1 MSHLELELIQSF
13 PDVASRALPAF
24 RPSRAF
30 VGMIALSMV
39 VHASLLYGVRVKTKT
54 FDDPPPLTL
63 KATIAARSSAS
74 PEPIVAP
81 PPEVAKKLPTEKVV
95 APAKNPP
102 QKKAMPAEPMAQG
115 GPKPAP
121 HPVPEP
127 ISTAPTPEATRDRA
141 LSPAPKQIEPVAG
154 APSPP
159 PAAPAPAPIATIHER
174 SGAKVRAPTPIENP
188 TMPADDVVVAETKI
202 AEEPPPAPTPMP
214 AIATAQHPLEP
225 IGQEGPPRVDAPSIV
240 VSKPKEAPITTGPS
254 QAGAAAR
261 ETVPVSAA
269 PVAPVP
275 DKVAVI
281 APPVVNIDPNALPMP
296 ASGEAQYKL
305 RMGIVSGE
313 LILSWKF
320 TDGHYRLDSIAQ
332 GTGIFAIAGK
342 YVQAS
347 EGDIAAGGLRP
358 TTFSVERRGKK
369 DSAAFNWTDNSVR
382 FYGKS
387 GERTEAAT
395 PGTQDMLSLLFQLAF
410 APPLGDDL
418 TVIVTNGRKLERYA
432 FERAGEEV
440 ISLEGGKFHT
450 LKILKQRKG
459 DEDGMEVW
467 LALEHHYLPVKIR
480 VTDKK
485 GSVIEQSLM
494 AMKVVSAK

>member
-1 MSHLELELIQSF
+1 M
-13 PDVASRALPAF
+13 
-24 RPSRAF
+24 RPEDR
-30 VGMIALSMV
+30 
-39 VHASLLYGVRVKTKT
+39 
-54 FDDPPPLTL
+54 
-63 KATIAARSSAS
+63 ARSAVRQ
-74 PEPIVAP
+74 PR
-81 PPEVAKKLPTEKVV
+81 L
-95 APAKNPP
+95 
-102 QKKAMPAEPMAQG
+102 
-115 GPKPAP
+115 
-121 HPVPEP
+121 
-127 ISTAPTPEATRDRA
+127 
-141 LSPAPKQIEPVAG
+141 
-154 APSPP
+154 
-159 PAAPAPAPIATIHER
+159 R
-174 SGAKVRAPTPIENP
+174 SGALAALRLLEMCPLLPVDVFVHLVGLNSCSSAYQQLARLQRAGL
-188 TMPADDVVVAETKI
+188 ADVE
-202 AEEPPPAPTPMP
+202 
-214 AIATAQHPLEP
+214 
-225 IGQEGPPRVDAPSIV
+225 RVDLGYLMGERRIGLWN
-240 VSKPKEAPITTGPS
+240 ITDME
-254 QAGAAAR
+254 AR

>member
-1 MSHLELELIQSF
+1 
-13 PDVASRALPAF
+13 
-24 RPSRAF
+24 
-30 VGMIALSMV
+30 MIVLSMV
-39 VHASLLYGVRVKTKT
+39 VHASFLYGVRVKTQSL
-54 FDDPPPLTL
+54 DVPSALTL
-63 KATIAARSSAS
+63 KATLAAPSSAS
-74 PEPIVAP
+74 AARIVAP
-81 PPEVAKKLPTEKVV
+81 PPESAKELPVEKVV
-95 APAKNPP
+95 
-102 QKKAMPAEPMAQG
+102 PAEKKVAKVPLKKPI
-115 GPKPAP
+115 PKQVLSVEQVPAL
-121 HPVPEP
+121 
-127 ISTAPTPEATRDRA
+127 ISTAPTPEAAPDIA
-141 LSPAPKQIEPVAG
+141 PSPAPAAIEPVAE

-159 PAAPAPAPIATIHER
+159 PAAPVPLANIHER

-188 TMPADDVVVAETKI
+188 TMPAEDVVVAEAKV

-214 AIATAQHPLEP
+214 AIATAPHPLEP
-225 IGQEGPPRVDAPSIV
+225 VGQEGPPRVDAPSIV
-240 VSKPKEAPITTGPS
+240 ISKPKVSTQPS
-254 QAGAAAR
+254 ETPR
-261 ETVPVSAA
+261 ELEPA
-269 PVAPVP
+269 PVVQAP

-320 TDGHYRLDSIAQ
+320 TGGHYRLDSIAQ

-347 EGDIAAGGLRP
+347 EGEVASSGLRP

-382 FYGKS
+382 FNGKS
-387 GERTEAAT
+387 GEHTEAAT

-494 AMKVVSAK
+494 ALKVVSAN

>member
-1 MSHLELELIQSF
+1 
-13 PDVASRALPAF
+13 
-24 RPSRAF
+24 
-30 VGMIALSMV
+30 MIVLSMV
-39 VHASLLYGVRVKTKT
+39 VHASFLYGVRVKTQSL
-54 FDDPPPLTL
+54 DAPSSVAL
-63 KATIAARSSAS
+63 KATIAARALPT
-74 PEPIVAP
+74 PEPIITPPLEMTKQLPVEKTAP
-81 PPEVAKKLPTEKVV
+81 VEKKVAKAPGKKPTPKQVV
-95 APAKNPP
+95 PVEAAPQPISKTP
-102 QKKAMPAEPMAQG
+102 MPEAAPDMA
-115 GPKPAP
+115 PSPALKTT
-121 HPVPEP
+121 EP
-127 ISTAPTPEATRDRA
+127 IAEAP
-141 LSPAPKQIEPVAG
+141 I
-154 APSPP
+154 PP
-159 PAAPAPAPIATIHER
+159 PAAPAPLANIHER

-188 TMPADDVVVAETKI
+188 TMPAEDVVVAEAKV

-214 AIATAQHPLEP
+214 AIATAPHTLEP
-225 IGQEGPPRVDAPSIV
+225 VGQEGPPRVDAPSIM
-240 VSKPKEAPITTGPS
+240 VSKPKVSTQPS
-254 QAGAAAR
+254 ETPR
-261 ETVPVSAA
+261 ELEPA
-269 PVAPVP
+269 PVVQAP

-281 APPVVNIDPNALPMP
+281 APPRVNIDPSALPMP

-313 LILSWKF
+313 LTLSWKF
-320 TDGHYRLDSIAQ
+320 ADGHYRLDSIAQ
-332 GTGIFAIAGK
+332 GSGIFAVAGK

-347 EGDIAAGGLRP
+347 EGDIAANGLRP

-369 DSAAFNWTDNSVR
+369 DSAVFNWTDNSVR
-382 FYGKS
+382 FNGKS
-387 GERTEAAT
+387 GEHTEAAT

-418 TVIVTNGRKLERYA
+418 SVIVTNGRKLERYA
-432 FERAGEEV
+432 FERAGTEV

-494 AMKVVSAK
+494 AIKVVSTK

>member
-1 MSHLELELIQSF
+1 
-13 PDVASRALPAF
+13 
-24 RPSRAF
+24 
-30 VGMIALSMV
+30 MIVLSMV
-39 VHASLLYGVRVKTKT
+39 VHASFLYGVRVKTQSL
-54 FDDPPPLTL
+54 DVPSALTL
-63 KATIAARSSAS
+63 KATLAAPGSSSA
-74 PEPIVAP
+74 EPIVAP
-81 PPEVAKKLPTEKVV
+81 PPAAAKELPAKKVAAVVTKTAKSPLKKPTSKQAVPV
-95 APAKNPP
+95 
-102 QKKAMPAEPMAQG
+102 EPMARG
-115 GPKPAP
+115 GTMALGHTGPAP
-121 HPVPEP
+121 HPVSEP
-127 ISTAPTPEATRDRA
+127 LSKVPMPEATPDTA
-141 LSPAPKQIEPVAG
+141 PSPAPEKIEPVAEV
-154 APSPP
+154 SR
-159 PAAPAPAPIATIHER
+159 APAPLANIHER

-188 TMPADDVVVAETKI
+188 TMPAEDVVVAEAKV

-214 AIATAQHPLEP
+214 AIATAPHPLEP
-225 IGQEGPPRVDAPSIV
+225 VGQEGPPRVDAPSIV
-240 VSKPKEAPITTGPS
+240 VSKPK
-254 QAGAAAR
+254 
-261 ETVPVSAA
+261 VSTQRSEIPWEPEPA
-269 PVAPVP
+269 PVVQAPG
-275 DKVAVI
+275 KVAVI
-281 APPVVNIDPNALPMP
+281 APPVVNIDPSALPMP

>member
-1 MSHLELELIQSF
+1 
-13 PDVASRALPAF
+13 
-24 RPSRAF
+24 
-30 VGMIALSMV
+30 MIVLSMV
-39 VHASLLYGVRVKTKT
+39 VHASFLYSVRLKTQSL
-54 FDDPPPLTL
+54 DAPSSVAL
-63 KATIAARSSAS
+63 KATIAARALPT
-74 PEPIVAP
+74 PEPIITP
-81 PPEVAKKLPTEKVV
+81 PLEMAKELPVEKTGPVEKKVAKAPGKKPTPKQVV
-95 APAKNPP
+95 SVDAA
-102 QKKAMPAEPMAQG
+102 
-115 GPKPAP
+115 
-121 HPVPEP
+121 PEP
-127 ISTAPTPEATRDRA
+127 ISKTPMPEAAPDMVP
-141 LSPAPKQIEPVAG
+141 SPAPEKIEPVG
-154 APSPP
+154 EVSR
-159 PAAPAPAPIATIHER
+159 APAPLANIHER

-188 TMPADDVVVAETKI
+188 TMPAEDVVVAEAKV

-214 AIATAQHPLEP
+214 AIATAPHPLEP
-225 IGQEGPPRVDAPSIV
+225 VGQEGPPRVDAPSIV
-240 VSKPKEAPITTGPS
+240 VSKPKEAPLTAPAVTPPS
-254 QAGAAAR
+254 
-261 ETVPVSAA
+261 
-269 PVAPVP
+269 

-313 LILSWKF
+313 LTLSWKF
-320 TDGHYRLDSIAQ
+320 ADGHYRLDSIAQ
-332 GTGIFAIAGK
+332 GSGIFAVAGK

-347 EGDIAAGGLRP
+347 EGDIAANGLRP

-382 FYGKS
+382 FNGKS

-494 AMKVVSAK
+494 ALKVVSAN

>member
-1 MSHLELELIQSF
+1 
-13 PDVASRALPAF
+13 
-24 RPSRAF
+24 
-30 VGMIALSMV
+30 MIVLSMV
-39 VHASLLYGVRVKTKT
+39 VHASFLYGVGVKTQSL
-54 FDDPPPLTL
+54 DVPSALTL
-63 KATIAARSSAS
+63 KATLAAPGSSSA
-74 PEPIVAP
+74 EPIVAP
-81 PPEVAKKLPTEKVV
+81 PPAAAKELPVEKV
-95 APAKNPP
+95 APAE
-102 QKKAMPAEPMAQG
+102 KKVAKVPLKKPI
-115 GPKPAP
+115 PKQVLPVEQ
-121 HPVPEP
+121 VPEP
-127 ISTAPTPEATRDRA
+127 ISTAPTPEAAPDIA
-141 LSPAPKQIEPVAG
+141 PSPAPAAIEPVAE

-159 PAAPAPAPIATIHER
+159 PAAPVPLANIHER
-174 SGAKVRAPTPIENP
+174 SGAKVRAPPPIENP
-188 TMPADDVVVAETKI
+188 TMPAEDVVVAEAKV

-214 AIATAQHPLEP
+214 AIATAPHPLEP
-225 IGQEGPPRVDAPSIV
+225 VGQEGPPRVDAPSIV
-240 VSKPKEAPITTGPS
+240 ICKPKVSTQPS
-254 QAGAAAR
+254 ETPR
-261 ETVPVSAA
+261 ELEPA
-269 PVAPVP
+269 PVVQAP

-296 ASGEAQYKL
+296 TSGEAQYKL

-347 EGDIAAGGLRP
+347 EGDVASSGLRP

-369 DSAAFNWTDNSVR
+369 DSAAFNWADNSVR
-382 FYGKS
+382 FNGKS
-387 GERTEAAT
+387 GEHTEAAT

-494 AMKVVSAK
+494 ALKVVSAN

>member
-1 MSHLELELIQSF
+1 M
-13 PDVASRALPAF
+13 
-24 RPSRAF
+24 F
-30 VGMIALSMV
+30 VSMIVLSMV
-39 VHASLLYGVRVKTKT
+39 VHALFLYGVGVKTQSL
-54 FDDPPPLTL
+54 DMPSALPLR
-63 KATIAARSSAS
+63 ATIEARAVPT

-81 PPEVAKKLPTEKVV
+81 LPEVAQELPVEKVTPAV
-95 APAKNPP
+95 KKIAKAPVKKTVP
-102 QKKAMPAEPMAQG
+102 QQALPATGA
-115 GPKPAP
+115 A
-121 HPVPEP
+121 EP
-127 ISTAPTPEATRDRA
+127 ISASPMPEAA
-141 LSPAPKQIEPVAG
+141 PNIGPSPAPKTIEPVAE

-159 PAAPAPAPIATIHER
+159 AAAAPIANMHER
-174 SGAKVRAPTPIENP
+174 SGAKIRPPTPIENP
-188 TMPADDVVVAETKI
+188 TMPAEDVVVAE
-202 AEEPPPAPTPMP
+202 APPPVPTPVP
-214 AIATAQHPLEP
+214 AIATAPHSLEP
-225 IGQEGPPRVDAPSIV
+225 VGQEGPPGVDAPSIV
-240 VSKPKEAPITTGPS
+240 VSKPKVSTP
-254 QAGAAAR
+254 AA
-261 ETVPVSAA
+261 TPQD
-269 PVAPVP
+269 PPP

-281 APPVVNIDPNALPMP
+281 APPAVTIEPNALPVP

-313 LILSWKF
+313 LTLSWKF
-320 TDGHYRLDSIAQ
+320 ADGHYRLDSVAQ
-332 GTGIFAIAGK
+332 GSGIFAIAGK

-347 EGDIAAGGLRP
+347 EGDIAASGLRP

-382 FYGKS
+382 FNGKS
-387 GERTEAAT
+387 GEHTEAAT

-440 ISLEGGKFHT
+440 ISLEGGQFHT
-450 LKILKQRKG
+450 LKIRKQRKG

-485 GSVIEQSLM
+485 GSVIEQTLM

>member
-1 MSHLELELIQSF
+1 
-13 PDVASRALPAF
+13 
-24 RPSRAF
+24 
-30 VGMIALSMV
+30 MIVLSMV
-39 VHASLLYGVRVKTKT
+39 VHASFLYGVRVKTQSL
-54 FDDPPPLTL
+54 DVPSALTL
-63 KATIAARSSAS
+63 KATIAARSGASAEPMVAPLPATAKELPVEKTTPAVKKVAKVPPQKPIPKKVPPVETM
-74 PEPIVAP
+74 PEPIP
-81 PPEVAKKLPTEKVV
+81 
-95 APAKNPP
+95 
-102 QKKAMPAEPMAQG
+102 
-115 GPKPAP
+115 
-121 HPVPEP
+121 
-127 ISTAPTPEATRDRA
+127 TAPMPEAA
-141 LSPAPKQIEPVAG
+141 LDIASSPAPEKIEPVAEVSR
-154 APSPP
+154 APGPL
-159 PAAPAPAPIATIHER
+159 ANIHER

-188 TMPADDVVVAETKI
+188 TMPAEDVVVAEAKI

-214 AIATAQHPLEP
+214 AIATTPHPLEP
-225 IGQEGPPRVDAPSIV
+225 VGQEGPPRVDAPSIV
-240 VSKPKEAPITTGPS
+240 ASKPKVSTQPS
-254 QAGAAAR
+254 ETPR
-261 ETVPVSAA
+261 EPEPA
-269 PVAPVP
+269 PVVQAP
-275 DKVAVI
+275 DKVAVT
-281 APPVVNIDPNALPMP
+281 APPVVNLDPNALPMP
-296 ASGEAQYKL
+296 TSGEAQYKL

-347 EGDIAAGGLRP
+347 EGEVASSGLRP

-369 DSAAFNWTDNSVR
+369 DSAAFNWADNSVR
-382 FYGKS
+382 FNGKS

-418 TVIVTNGRKLERYA
+418 SVIVTNGRKLERYA
-432 FERAGEEV
+432 FERAGTEV

-494 AMKVVSAK
+494 AIKVVSTK

>member
-1 MSHLELELIQSF
+1 
-13 PDVASRALPAF
+13 VATLAPSVF
-24 RPSRAF
+24 RPSRTF
-30 VGMIALSMV
+30 VSMILLSMV
-39 VHASLLYGVRVKTKT
+39 VHAGFLYGVRVKTQSL
-54 FDDPPPLTL
+54 DVPSALTL
-63 KATIAARSSAS
+63 NATIAAPASAS
-74 PEPIVAP
+74 AEPIIAP
-81 PPEVAKKLPTEKVV
+81 PPEVAKELPVGKTTPAVKKVAKV
-95 APAKNPP
+95 PAKKPTP
-102 QKKAMPAEPMAQG
+102 KQALPAEPMAQG
-115 GPKPAP
+115 

-127 ISTAPTPEATRDRA
+127 IYATSMPEAAPDIA
-141 LSPAPKQIEPVAG
+141 ASPAPEKIEPVAE

-159 PAAPAPAPIATIHER
+159 PAAPVPIATIHER
-174 SGAKVRAPTPIENP
+174 SGAKVRAPAPIENP
-188 TMPADDVVVAETKI
+188 TMPAEDIVVAETKI
-202 AEEPPPAPTPMP
+202 AEEPPSAPTPMP
-214 AIATAQHPLEP
+214 AIATAQHSLEP
-225 IGQEGPPRVDAPSIV
+225 IAQDGPPRVAVPSIV
-240 VSKPKEAPITTGPS
+240 VN
-254 QAGAAAR
+254 QAKASTQPAETPHER
-261 ETVPVSAA
+261 EPA
-269 PVAPVP
+269 PVAQAP

-281 APPVVNIDPNALPMP
+281 APPMVNIDPNALPLP

-313 LILSWKF
+313 LTLSWKF
-320 TDGHYRLDSIAQ
+320 ADGHYRLDSIAQ
-332 GTGIFAIAGK
+332 GSGIFAVAGK

-347 EGDIAAGGLRP
+347 EGDIAASGLRP
-358 TTFSVERRGKK
+358 ATFSVERRGRKE
-369 DSAAFNWTDNSVR
+369 SAAFNWIDNSVR
-382 FYGKS
+382 FNGKS

-432 FERAGEEV
+432 FERAGNEV
-440 ISLEGGKFHT
+440 ISLEGGQFHT

-494 AMKVVSAK
+494 AIKVGSAK

>member
-1 MSHLELELIQSF
+1 
-13 PDVASRALPAF
+13 
-24 RPSRAF
+24 
-30 VGMIALSMV
+30 MIVLSMV
-39 VHASLLYGVRVKTKT
+39 VHASFLYGVRVKTQSLGV
-54 FDDPPPLTL
+54 PSVLTL
-63 KATIAARSSAS
+63 KATLAAPSSAS
-74 PEPIVAP
+74 AARIVAP
-81 PPEVAKKLPTEKVV
+81 PPESAKELPVEKV
-95 APAKNPP
+95 APAE
-102 QKKAMPAEPMAQG
+102 KKVAQLPLKKPI
-115 GPKPAP
+115 PKQVLPVEQ
-121 HPVPEP
+121 VPEP
-127 ISTAPTPEATRDRA
+127 ISTAPTPEAAPDIA
-141 LSPAPKQIEPVAG
+141 PSPAPAAIEPVAE

-159 PAAPAPAPIATIHER
+159 PAAPVPLANIHER

-188 TMPADDVVVAETKI
+188 TMPAEDVVVAEAKV

-214 AIATAQHPLEP
+214 AIATAPHPLEP
-225 IGQEGPPRVDAPSIV
+225 VGQEGPPRVDAPSIV
-240 VSKPKEAPITTGPS
+240 VSKPKVSTQPS
-254 QAGAAAR
+254 ETPR
-261 ETVPVSAA
+261 ELEPA
-269 PVAPVP
+269 PVVQAPG
-275 DKVAVI
+275 KVAVI

-347 EGDIAAGGLRP
+347 EGDIAANGLRP

-369 DSAAFNWTDNSVR
+369 DSAAFNWADNSVR
-382 FYGKS
+382 FNGKS

-418 TVIVTNGRKLERYA
+418 SVIVTNGRKLERYA
-432 FERAGEEV
+432 FERAGTEV

-494 AMKVVSAK
+494 AIKVVSTK

>member
-1 MSHLELELIQSF
+1 
-13 PDVASRALPAF
+13 
-24 RPSRAF
+24 
-30 VGMIALSMV
+30 MIVLSMV
-39 VHASLLYGVRVKTKT
+39 VHASFLYGVRVKTQSL
-54 FDDPPPLTL
+54 DVPSALTL
-63 KATIAARSSAS
+63 KATLAAPSSAS
-74 PEPIVAP
+74 AARIVAP
-81 PPEVAKKLPTEKVV
+81 PPESAKELPVEKV
-95 APAKNPP
+95 APAE
-102 QKKAMPAEPMAQG
+102 KKVAQVPLKKPI
-115 GPKPAP
+115 PKQVLPVEQ
-121 HPVPEP
+121 VPEP
-127 ISTAPTPEATRDRA
+127 ISTAPTPEAAPDIA
-141 LSPAPKQIEPVAG
+141 PSPAPAAIEPVAE

-159 PAAPAPAPIATIHER
+159 PAAPVPLANIHER

-188 TMPADDVVVAETKI
+188 TMPAEDVVVAEAKV

-214 AIATAQHPLEP
+214 AIATAPHPLEP
-225 IGQEGPPRVDAPSIV
+225 VGQEGPPRVDAPSIV
-240 VSKPKEAPITTGPS
+240 ISKPKVSTQPS
-254 QAGAAAR
+254 ETPR
-261 ETVPVSAA
+261 ELEPA
-269 PVAPVP
+269 PVVQAP
-275 DKVAVI
+275 DKVAVT
-281 APPVVNIDPNALPMP
+281 APPVVNLDPNALPMP
-296 ASGEAQYKL
+296 TSGEAQYKL

-347 EGDIAAGGLRP
+347 EGEVASSGLRP

-369 DSAAFNWTDNSVR
+369 DSAVFNWTDNSVR
-382 FYGKS
+382 FNGKS
-387 GERTEAAT
+387 GEHTEAAT

-418 TVIVTNGRKLERYA
+418 SVIVTNGRKLERYA
-432 FERAGEEV
+432 FERAGTEV

-494 AMKVVSAK
+494 ALKVVSAN

>member
-1 MSHLELELIQSF
+1 
-13 PDVASRALPAF
+13 
-24 RPSRAF
+24 
-30 VGMIALSMV
+30 MIVLSMV
-39 VHASLLYGVRVKTKT
+39 VHASFLYGVGVKTQSL
-54 FDDPPPLTL
+54 DVPSALTL
-63 KATIAARSSAS
+63 KATLAAPGSLSA
-74 PEPIVAP
+74 EPIDAP
-81 PPEVAKKLPTEKVV
+81 PPEAAKELSAPKVAAVAKK
-95 APAKNPP
+95 AAKSPL
-102 QKKAMPAEPMAQG
+102 KKLTPKQAVPVERMARGGPMALG
-115 GPKPAP
+115 HPGPAP
-121 HPVPEP
+121 HPVSEP
-127 ISTAPTPEATRDRA
+127 ISKAPMPEATPDIA
-141 LSPAPKQIEPVAG
+141 PSPAPEKIEPVAEV
-154 APSPP
+154 SS
-159 PAAPAPAPIATIHER
+159 APAPLANIHER

-188 TMPADDVVVAETKI
+188 TMPAEDVVVAEAKI

-214 AIATAQHPLEP
+214 AIATAPHPLEP
-225 IGQEGPPRVDAPSIV
+225 VGQEGPPRIDAPSIV
-240 VSKPKEAPITTGPS
+240 VSKPKD
-254 QAGAAAR
+254 
-261 ETVPVSAA
+261 A
-269 PVAPVP
+269 PVTAPAVTPPP

-281 APPVVNIDPNALPMP
+281 APPTVNIDPSALPMP

-313 LILSWKF
+313 LTLSWKF
-320 TDGHYRLDSIAQ
+320 ADGHYRLDSIAQ
-332 GTGIFAIAGK
+332 GSGIFAVAGK

-347 EGDIAAGGLRP
+347 EGDIAANGLRP
-358 TTFSVERRGKK
+358 TMFSVERRGKK
-369 DSAAFNWTDNSVR
+369 DSAAFNWADNSVR
-382 FYGKS
+382 FNGKS

-418 TVIVTNGRKLERYA
+418 SVIVTNGRKLERYA
-432 FERAGEEV
+432 FERAGTEV

-494 AMKVVSAK
+494 AIKVVSTK